1 MTLLEAYSF
10 RIRKKSKR
18 KDPFV
23 SLHKFDGKTNLIQEF
38 GKFVKA
44 KSNGPITIDIQ
55 SRCIM
60 FEGVTSTI
68 DSVAGRMRQGQYGKA
83 APLIDVTR
91 RQKSYDKKKNEA
103 ELVPHF
109 FYFYF
114 PEGASIGV
122 LLVERRGQSG
132 IFSLLSGI
140 IEHAFAEAHPQF
152 SVVFKPLM
160 PATVLEKFLSEGVLC
175 EARFISYKVPQ
186 DIADKLIVAGSQIKH
201 EYEVII
207 RAKSRLQRLPFI
219 KFYSGEEKDLE
230 KVLEDHMQTSV
241 DDVKIEVELGGR
253 RRTIDLGNPG
263 KLKASFEI
271 DTSKFEDRDGFP
283 QVASMIHEGKQLAS
297 TLSASLNKS

>member
-1 MTLLEAYSF
+1 MSLLEAYSF

-23 SLHKFDGKTNLIQEF
+23 PLHKFDGKTNLIQEF
-38 GKFVKA
+38 EKFVKA
-44 KSNGPITIDIQ
+44 KSNTPITIELQ
-55 SRCIM
+55 SRCMM
-60 FEGVTSTI
+60 FEGVTSTTE
-68 DSVAGRMRQGQYGKA
+68 SVAGRIRQGQYGKA
-83 APLIDVTR
+83 APIMDVTR
-91 RQKSYDKKKNEA
+91 KQKSYDKKRNEA

-114 PEGASIGV
+114 PKGASIGV

-140 IEHAFAEAHPQF
+140 IEHEFAEAHPQF

-160 PATVLEKFLSEGVLC
+160 PATILEKFLSEGVLC
-175 EARFISYKVPQ
+175 EARFISYKVP
-186 DIADKLIVAGSQIKH
+186 DDVADKLILPGSQIKH
-201 EYEVII
+201 EYEVIV

-219 KFYSGEEKDLE
+219 KFFSGEKDLE
-230 KVLEDHMQTSV
+230 TVLEHHMQTTV
-241 DDVKIEVELGGR
+241 DDIKIEVELGGR

-263 KLKASFEI
+263 RLKASFEI

-283 QVASMIHEGKQLAS
+283 LVASMIDEGRQLAS